1 MYTATRSRASS
12 FGNCFNSSIARVRSF
27 WIDAFEA
34 EK

>member
-1 MYTATRSRASS
+1 MYTATRSRSSS